1 MASNYSVI
9 QYVPNPIADERI
21 NIGVLVFDEKIVKV
35 HFLRS
40 WERVKCFGRE
50 DIMFLRDFAYRMGK
64 ASKKG
69 LLFPNDDPNNGQS
82 RVDRLRKVSRGWIN
96 SIQFTEPRGSL
107 ENVDSLFEDAI
118 RTYLVDKPLVQ
129 QNMRDRQYAKRI
141 VTSSVKNRL
150 KNRFGK
156 ENAEKLFKKDA
167 NAIIKGV
174 NDSHNFD
181 VVVANGHPYLAAHG
195 VSFEIRTHK
204 ETLDALSWWIK
215 DVKELDSSFPLAIV
229 TLPPKP
235 DFPDYSRLFETYNRT
250 KETYANQGAS
260 VLEEEDFPDWTD
272 RILEKVD
279 LDLILPTLIK

>member
-1 MASNYSVI
+1 MASRYSII

-40 WERVKCFGRE
+40 WERIKCFARE
-50 DIMFLRDFAYRMGK
+50 DIKFLRDFADRMGK
-64 ASKKG
+64 ASKNG

-107 ENVDSLFEDAI
+107 ENIDSVFEDTI
-118 RTYLVDKPLVQ
+118 RTYLVDEIPVQ
-129 QNMRDRQYAKRI
+129 QNMRDRQSAKRI
-141 VTSSVKNRL
+141 VTSSVKNVL
-150 KNRFGK
+150 KGRFGK
-156 ENAEKLFKKDA
+156 KADKLLKKDA
-167 NAIIKGV
+167 DAIIKGV
-174 NDSHNFD
+174 SDSHNFD
-181 VVVANGHPYLAAHG
+181 VSVANGHPYLAAHG

-204 ETLDALSWWIK
+204 ETLDALAWWIQ
-215 DVKELDSSFPLAIV
+215 DVKELDGSFPLAIV

-235 DFPDYSRLFETYNRT
+235 DFPDYFRLLETYNHT
-250 KETYANQGAS
+250 KETYTNLGAS
-260 VLEEEDFPDWTD
+260 VLGEEEFPIWTD

-279 LDLILPTLIK
+279 LALILST

>member
-1 MASNYSVI
+1 MASRYSVI

-40 WERVKCFGRE
+40 WERVKCFGKE
-50 DIMFLRDFAYRMGK
+50 DIKFLRDFADRMK
-64 ASKKG
+64 RASKKG
-69 LLFPNDDPNNGQS
+69 LLFPNDDPNNEQS

-107 ENVDSLFEDAI
+107 ENVDSLFEDTI
-118 RTYLVDKPLVQ
+118 NTYLVDEIPTE
-129 QNMRDRQYAKRI
+129 QNVRDRQSAKRI

-150 KNRFGK
+150 KKRFGK
-156 ENAEKLFKKDA
+156 EDADKLFKKDGS
-167 NAIIKGV
+167 AIIKGV
-174 NDSHNFD
+174 SDSHNFD
-181 VVVANGHPYLAAHG
+181 VAVANGHPYLAAHG

-229 TLPPKP
+229 ALPPKP
-235 DFPDYSRLFETYNRT
+235 EFPDYSRLFDTYNHT
-250 KETYANQGAS
+250 KETYTNLGAS
-260 VLEEEDFPDWTD
+260 VLGEEDLPDWTD
-272 RILEKVD
+272 HILEKVD
-279 LDLILPTLIK
+279 IGLILSTSTK

>member
-1 MASNYSVI
+1 MASRYSVI

-40 WERVKCFGRE
+40 WERIKCFGRE
-50 DIMFLRDFAYRMGK
+50 DIMFLHDFAYRMGK
-64 ASKKG
+64 ASKNG

-82 RVDRLRKVSRGWIN
+82 RVDRLLKVSRGWIN

-107 ENVDSLFEDAI
+107 ENIDSVFEDAI
-118 RTYLVDKPLVQ
+118 KTYLVDKIPVQ
-129 QNMRDRQYAKRI
+129 RNMRDRQYAKRI

-150 KNRFGK
+150 KKRFGK
-156 ENAEKLFKKDA
+156 EDADKLFKKDDD
-167 NAIIKGV
+167 AIIKGV
-174 NDSHNFD
+174 TDSHKFD
-181 VVVANGHPYLAAHG
+181 VSVANGHPYLAAHG
-195 VSFEIRTHK
+195 VSFEVRTPK

-235 DFPDYSRLFETYNRT
+235 DFPEYSRLFDTYNHT
-250 KETYANQGAS
+250 KETYTNLGAS
-260 VLEEEDFPDWTD
+260 VLGEEDFPTWTD
-272 RILEKVD
+272 LILEKVD
-279 LDLILPTLIK
+279 LGLILSTSIK

>member
-1 MASNYSVI
+1 MASRYSVI

-40 WERVKCFGRE
+40 WERVKSFGKE
-50 DIMFLRDFAYRMGK
+50 DIKFLRDFADCMER

-107 ENVDSLFEDAI
+107 ENVDSLFEDTI
-118 RTYLVDKPLVQ
+118 NTYLVDEIPTE
-129 QNMRDRQYAKRI
+129 QNVRDRQSAKRI

-156 ENAEKLFKKDA
+156 EDADKLFKKDA
-167 NAIIKGV
+167 DAIIKGV
-174 NDSHNFD
+174 SDSHNFD

-229 TLPPKP
+229 ALPPKP
-235 DFPDYSRLFETYNRT
+235 EFPDYSRLFDTYNHT
-250 KETYANQGAS
+250 KETYTNLGAS
-260 VLEEEDFPDWTD
+260 VLGEEEFPGWTD
-272 RILEKVD
+272 HILEKVD
-279 LDLILPTLIK
+279 LDLILPTSIK

>member
-1 MASNYSVI
+1 MASRYSVI

-21 NIGVLVFDEKIVKV
+21 NIGVIVFDEEIIKV

-40 WERVKCFGRE
+40 WERIKYFGRE
-50 DIMFLRDFAYRMGK
+50 DIKFLRVFAYRMGQ
-64 ASKKG
+64 ASKNG

-82 RVDRLRKVSRGWIN
+82 RVDRLHKVSRGWIN

-118 RTYLVDKPLVQ
+118 NTYLVDEIPVQ
-129 QNMRDRQYAKRI
+129 QNMRDRQSAKKI
-141 VTSSVKNRL
+141 VTSGVRNVLRERL
-150 KNRFGK
+150 GK
-156 ENAEKLFKKDA
+156 RGSEFLKKDA
-167 NAIIKGV
+167 DAIVKGV
-174 NDSHNFD
+174 SDSHNFD
-181 VVVANGHPYLAAHG
+181 VLVANGRPYLAAHG

-215 DVKELDSSFPLAIV
+215 DVKELDGSFPLAIV

-235 DFPDYSRLFETYNRT
+235 ESLDYSRLFDTYNHT
-250 KETYANQGAS
+250 KETYTNLGAS
-260 VLEEEDFPDWTD
+260 VLGEEDFPTWTD

-279 LDLILPTLIK
+279 LALILST